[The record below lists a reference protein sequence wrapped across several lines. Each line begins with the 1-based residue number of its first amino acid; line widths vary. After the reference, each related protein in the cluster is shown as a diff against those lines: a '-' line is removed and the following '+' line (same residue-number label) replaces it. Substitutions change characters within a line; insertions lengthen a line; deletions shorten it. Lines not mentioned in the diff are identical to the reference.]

1 MLPFI
6 LKEIETETKTINLL
20 NRTITEN
27 ESVIKNVRHRKQQK
41 NNSAKLRSWKTPL
54 PQKGKKCPPP
64 EQTTKSPSSSQQV
77 ENTIPAGNTQ
87 LDSIV
92 VVVEV
97 VVNSQEAREN
107 ETKRG
112 RKKDKGKKIT
122 CRKPAGRRELNDRV
136 LITV

>member
-1 MLPFI
+1 MPSI
-6 LKEIETETKTINLL
+6 LKEIETESKKSKQQDDRRKLFGDK
-20 NRTITEN
+20 
-27 ESVIKNVRHRKQQK
+27 KNVRHRKQQK

-87 LDSIV
+87 LYSIA

-97 VVNSQEAREN
+97 VVNSREAREN

-112 RKKDKGKKIT
+112 RKKDKGKKS
-122 CRKPAGRRELNDRV
+122 RV
-136 LITV
+136 ASQQVGAN